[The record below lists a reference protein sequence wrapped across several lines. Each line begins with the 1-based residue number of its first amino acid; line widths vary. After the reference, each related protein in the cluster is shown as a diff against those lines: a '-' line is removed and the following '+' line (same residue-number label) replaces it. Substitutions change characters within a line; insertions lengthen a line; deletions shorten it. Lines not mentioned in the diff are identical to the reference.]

1 MERVYVL
8 HIHDNIVTITG
19 NDEAGKKLPLGLFN
33 SKKKHIGKAYRE
45 LKNSGKEFLPQ
56 VEDK

>member
-1 MERVYVL
+1 MERFYVL
-8 HIHDNIVTITG
+8 HIHNNIVTITG

-33 SKKKHIGKAYRE
+33 SKKKAYRE